1 MSKNSSTASNAGSV
15 IWGLLLCSFVI
26 GGCGQILS
34 LGSSDSG
41 TSTTTE
47 YKSNYG
53 TSSEKLG
60 GASNPFTQVDGYN
73 EEDALIYAILKSE
86 GYSHEDAAIATMKSA
101 W

>member
-1 MSKNSSTASNAGSV
+1 MSKNSSTASDAGSI
-15 IWGLLLCSFVI
+15 IWGFLLCSFVI
-26 GGCGQILS
+26 GGCCEVCG
-34 LGSSDSG
+34 LGDSS
-41 TSTTTE
+41 TSTTTTE

-86 GYSHEDAAIATMKSA
+86 GYSHEEAAIATMKSA